1 MITIENI
8 NLICWLIFLGYWLI
22 NWKSVKPATEI
33 AWQAPSFR
41 WTALWIIIVIALFL
55 HFALPKH
62 SLHFLTQTP
71 PTPSIVQVIGICLTV
86 IGLIIAI
93 VARKTLA
100 DNWSSDIELKKNHTL
115 ITTGVYHYTRH
126 PIYTG
131 IDLMCL
137 GSILSLQSLLVVI
150 FFLWVAGFMFFKMKK
165 EETLLMKHFPKDYA
179 EYKKKTKALIPF
191 IY

>member
-22 NWKSVKPATEI
+22 NWKSVKPAIEI
-33 AWQAPSFR
+33 AWQAPNFR
-41 WTALWIIIVIALFL
+41 WTGLFIIIVIVLFL
-55 HFALPKH
+55 HFAFPKH
-62 SLHFLTQTP
+62 SLNFLTQTHSAS
-71 PTPSIVQVIGICLTV
+71 SIMQIIGICLTI

-100 DNWSSDIELKKNHTL
+100 DNWSSDIELKKNHKL
-115 ITTGVYHYTRH
+115 ITTGVYQYTRH

-137 GSILSLQSLLVVI
+137 GSVLSLQSILVVI

-179 EYKKKTKALIPF
+179 EYKKKTKTLIPF

>member
-1 MITIENI
+1 MISIENI

-22 NWKSVKPATEI
+22 NWKSVKPAAEV
-33 AWQAPSFR
+33 AWRAPGFR

-55 HFALPKH
+55 HFALPKD
-62 SLHFLTQTP
+62 SLHFLTQ
-71 PTPSIVQVIGICLTV
+71 PTSASSIVQIIGICLTV
-86 IGLIIAI
+86 IGLIIAL

-100 DNWSSDIELKKNHTL
+100 DNWSSDIELKKNHKL
-115 ITTGVYHYTRH
+115 ITTGIYHYTRH

-137 GSILSLQSLLVVI
+137 GSIFSLQSLLVVL
-150 FFLWVAGFMFFKMKK
+150 FFLWVGGFMFFKMKK
-165 EETLLMKHFPKDYA
+165 EEKLLMKHFPKDYT
-179 EYKKKTKALIPF
+179 EYKKKTRTLIPF